1 MDNISVNKLK
11 MNIKNL
17 IKTEIKNHTDLEYWG
32 TEENIN
38 NENIIFDYVLDNDI
52 VNQDWFDEKLKYTS
66 VELLEELLKVVK
78 FFEAHQLNNEEMKDK
93 EYMESLLENYNE
105 ITN

>member
-1 MDNISVNKLK
+1 
-11 MNIKNL
+11 MNIEKL
-17 IKTEIKNHTDLEYWG
+17 IKNEIQNHTDVEYWG

-38 NENIIFDYVLDNDI
+38 NENKIFDYVLDNNI

-78 FFEAHQLNNEEMKDK
+78 FFEAHLLSGEEMKDK